1 MLEIY
6 HFSNK
11 VTNSIINSK
20 ANINYKAI
28 NEKTKAETKK
38 IGKENSLFPN
48 CHLGG
53 IWCVVGGFILKKK

>member
-11 VTNSIINSK
+11 VTNSIVNSK

-48 CHLGG
+48 YHLGG
-53 IWCVVGGFILKKK
+53 I